1 VHQWIPEKKEDFLTQ
16 RFLLVFKKNS
26 HPLSWWIKKLINTRK
41 TSINVICKKGI
52 KTSYIS

>member
-1 VHQWIPEKKEDFLTQ
+1 MGCEKGGAFPNTKT
-16 RFLLVFKKNS
+16 FLLDFNKNS

-52 KTSYIS
+52 KTSFIS